1 MERLTLRQKVGQL
14 NQRMLGWQALR
25 PTRDGFELTD
35 AAYEEIDR
43 WDGMGSMYGL
53 FRADAWSGRSWRNG
67 IRPEARAEAAA
78 VLQDAVRAASPEHI
92 GTLLAEEAPHGHQAL
107 GGTLLPV
114 NLATGAGWDVDG
126 LEEVSAAVA
135 SELAVS
141 GVHLALVSALD
152 VLRDPRWGRSE
163 ECFGEDPLLAA
174 ELTAAIVRGMQ
185 GADQARVGG
194 PGQAPADGVAVV
206 LKHLAA
212 QGEAIGG
219 RNGQSAHLGPH
230 DLTEIHLPPVRAG
243 VEAGALGFMAAY
255 NDIDGV
261 PCCADPELLDTFLRD
276 ELGFDGIVMA
286 DMGAVDRLAE
296 MTGDLAGA
304 ARAALGAGVDMSLCD
319 RSYELLAELAAQE
332 PQVAAAV
339 DRSCRRVLALKDR
352 FGLLGPDPASVP
364 SSAQGALSADAPGRD
379 RIDLTGL
386 HARTRAASSR
396 LAARSLVLLTNDAS
410 ADGAPTLPLDPARI
424 SRLAVLGP
432 FADDV
437 PALLGDYVPPLPAGS
452 APSIL
457 EALTAAFPSA
467 EVTGADAAPAAPTG
481 SGAPTGP
488 DAPTGSGEPAGASAL
503 GTADAA
509 VVVVGGTSHRSYDDE
524 FADNGAI
531 AGNAGAATGGEGVD
545 LADVSLPHLTRDG
558 AVIDQDAL
566 VADVRAQLRPGAP
579 LIVVVVAGRPHVLT
593 AVAGLA
599 DAVLWTG
606 YPGPEGAR
614 AIADGLVGR
623 AEPTGR
629 LPFTLPAHPGVV
641 PVRHNDRQAA
651 DGVYRDQDR
660 AVLFPFGHGLRYTDV
675 QVGELEVQ
683 LGPGQVEP
691 GQVGDG
697 QLEPGQVRIT
707 VRVENRSA
715 GACRITVPVF
725 AHRRGGNRVPRL
737 RELIGWA
744 DVSLTAGQSTT
755 VSITVPASAVFAE
768 PLTPSCVSE
777 IQVEELR
784 TTVRP
789 VV

>member
-1 MERLTLRQKVGQL
+1 MGRLTLRQKVGQL

-25 PTRDGFELTD
+25 PVRGGFALTD
-35 AAYEEIDR
+35 AAHEEIAR
-43 WDGMGSMYGL
+43 WDGMGAMYGL
-53 FRADAWSGRSWRNG
+53 FRADAWSGRSWSNG
-67 IRPEARAEAAA
+67 IPPEARAEAAA
-78 VLQDAVRAASPEHI
+78 VLQDAVRAANPEHV

-114 NLATGAGWDVDG
+114 NLATGAGWDVAG
-126 LEEVSAAVA
+126 LEEASAAVA
-135 SELAVS
+135 TELAAS

-185 GADQARVGG
+185 GPDRTWVPGTQPAPGSVGPVG
-194 PGQAPADGVAVV
+194 PVGPNGTGGAQHPGVAVV

-230 DLTEIHLPPVRAG
+230 DLAEIHLPPVRAG

-261 PCCADPELLDTFLRD
+261 PCCADPALLDTYLRD

-304 ARAALGAGVDMSLCD
+304 GRAALGAGVDMSLCD
-319 RSYELLAELAAQE
+319 RAYELLADLAAQE

-339 DRSCRRVLALKDR
+339 DRSCRRVLELKDR
-352 FGLLGPDPASVP
+352 FGLLGPDPAVDL
-364 SSAQGALSADAPGRD
+364 ARTRD
-379 RIDLTGL
+379 RIDLTGAR
-386 HARTRAASSR
+386 ARTEAASAR
-396 LAARSLVLLTNDAS
+396 LAARSLVLLTNGAS
-410 ADGAPTLPLDPARI
+410 ADAVPALPLDPDRI
-424 SRLAVLGP
+424 SRLAVVGP

-452 APSIL
+452 APSIF
-457 EALTAAFPSA
+457 EALAAALPSA
-467 EVTGADAAPAAPTG
+467 QVA
-481 SGAPTGP
+481 GP
-488 DAPTGSGEPAGASAL
+488 DAGPDAL
-503 GTADAA
+503 AAADAA

-531 AGNAGAATGGEGVD
+531 SGHAGAATGGEGVD
-545 LADVSLPHLTRDG
+545 LADVSLPRLTRGG

-566 VADVRAQLRPGAP
+566 VRETSEHLRPGTP
-579 LIVVVVAGRPHVLT
+579 LIVVVVAGRPHVIT
-593 AVAGLA
+593 SVTDRA
-599 DAVLWTG
+599 DAMLWAG
-606 YPGPEGAR
+606 YPGSGGAE
-614 AIADGLVGR
+614 AIADVLVGR

-641 PVRHNDRQAA
+641 PVRYNDRQGA
-651 DGVYRDQDR
+651 DGVYRDQER

-675 QVGELEVQ
+675 RASDLEV
-683 LGPGQVEP
+683 E
-691 GQVGDG
+691 VGR
-697 QLEPGQVRIT
+697 EQVRIS
-707 VRVENRSA
+707 VRVENRSD
-715 GACRITVPVF
+715 RDSRMTVPVF
-725 AHRRGGNRVPRL
+725 VHRRGGTRVPRL
-737 RELIGWA
+737 RELIGWDEVPLAVGQDATASVTAPA
-744 DVSLTAGQSTT
+744 DT
-755 VSITVPASAVFAE
+755 VFAA
-768 PLTPSCVSE
+768 PLAPSCVSE
-777 IQVEELR
+777 IQVEQLR

-789 VV
+789 AV